1 MFKALRRVRSMQES
15 APCKSPLHA
24 WHRDFHPV
32 TGWENPPCFITIFQP
47 KMIHQ
52 SLKEKIPVY
61 FRYSLFDTIERE
73 GGFGSA
79 EQIVEFEEF
88 WQKIY
93 WSEGLIFEM
102 ERFRIHVIQFL
113 QPTERKALVTKFL
126 VQNSR
131 KNVFLVHES
140 LWPKYQ

>member
-1 MFKALRRVRSMQES
+1 
-15 APCKSPLHA
+15 
-24 WHRDFHPV
+24 
-32 TGWENPPCFITIFQP
+32 
-47 KMIHQ
+47 MIHQ

-73 GGFGSA
+73 LGSA

-102 ERFRIHVIQFL
+102 ERLRIHDIHFL
-113 QPTERKALVTKFL
+113 QPTERKALVTTFL
-126 VQNSR
+126 IQNSR

-140 LWPKYQ
+140 LWPKYL